1 MSLPAAA
8 LAAAAF
14 FLDAAVSLGTPSR
27 PLLTAGPVGPGGPW
41 LPWAGKI
48 GPDPTG
54 GACCCCC

>member
-41 LPWAGKI
+41 LP
-48 GPDPTG
+48 
-54 GACCCCC
+54 